1 MSEFTQEDYK
11 KLVRKLPD
19 GTIVEAAVRAGV
31 DRSTIYNRLQ
41 KGDPDT
47 IALVIA
53 IAREFNDEKSRQQ
66 LKAKALID
74 SL

>member
-1 MSEFTQEDYK
+1 MFTLSDYK

-19 GTIVEAAVRAGV
+19 GTIKEAALRMNCHHTTV
-31 DRSTIYNRLQ
+31 YNRLQ
-41 KGDPDT
+41 QGDVET
-47 IALVIA
+47 IEVVTS

-74 SL
+74 AL